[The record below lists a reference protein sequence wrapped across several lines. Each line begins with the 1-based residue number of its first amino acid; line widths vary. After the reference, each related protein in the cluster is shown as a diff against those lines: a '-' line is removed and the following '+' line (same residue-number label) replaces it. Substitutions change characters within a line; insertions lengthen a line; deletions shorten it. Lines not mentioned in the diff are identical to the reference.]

1 MMSLRNF
8 ITVVASP
15 RPRVGKTLVARLLA
29 DFHLHNGRTIAAF
42 DINPDDPALT
52 QYIPEHCAPAD
63 VTDIHGQMALFDR
76 LVADDGS
83 YKIVDLGHP
92 AFKAFFDV
100 ARQIDFAAEVRRRGL
115 AAIILF
121 VATPDATSVEAYA
134 QLRRDFPQAAIVPV
148 HNEVLG
154 VPQHRD
160 KFAAPGPGSAALHIP
175 TLAPGMRKVVDRRP
189 FSFSDTRHTPLD
201 VPLEIHIELQRW
213 LRKIYVEFR
222 EMELRV
228 LLGDLQNS
236 LAEPPQSNR
245 N

>member
-1 MMSLRNF
+1 MSLRNF
-8 ITVVASP
+8 ITVVTSP

-42 DINPDDPALT
+42 DINADDNAMAQFMPDYT
-52 QYIPEHCAPAD
+52 APAD
-63 VTDIHGQMALFDR
+63 VAAIHGQMALFDR

-92 AFKAFFDV
+92 AFKTFFDV

-115 AAIILF
+115 AAVILF
-121 VATPDATSVEAYA
+121 VATPDATSIEAYA

-154 VPQHRD
+154 APQYRD
-160 KFAAPGPGSAALHIP
+160 KFATPGPGSAPLHIAA
-175 TLAPGMRKVVDRRP
+175 LAPGLRKVIDRRP
-189 FSFSDTRHTPLD
+189 FSFADAGGLPPD
-201 VPLEIHIELQRW
+201 VSLEMHAEMQRW

-228 LLGDLQNS
+228 LLSDLQTS
-236 LAEPPQSNR
+236 LTESPR
-245 N
+245 